1 MCLVPFWSRVP
12 RLLVGGCF
20 VSPSSTHEVTGLLR
34 AWTAGDRQALD
45 RLTSIVYGDLH
56 RLAHRY
62 MTRERTGHTLQTTAL
77 INEVF
82 MRLMHTAGVSW
93 HDRAHFFAFCA
104 QLMRRV
110 LTDHA
115 RAQYTLKRGG
125 GGTKVLNF
133 DESLVVGARPRPDL
147 VALSDALDQL
157 AKLDPRKA
165 RVVELRFYGGL
176 SVEDSAEVLRVSP
189 ETVMRD
195 WRLAKAWL
203 WRELRADQPDA
214 AA

>member
-1 MCLVPFWSRVP
+1 M
-12 RLLVGGCF
+12 
-20 VSPSSTHEVTGLLR
+20 SPSSTHEVTSLLR
-34 AWTAGDRQALD
+34 AWSAGDRQALD
-45 RLTSIVYGDLH
+45 QLTSIVYGDLH

-82 MRLMHTAGVSW
+82 MRLVDTAGVKW
-93 HDRAHFFAFCA
+93 HDRAHFFALCA

-115 RAQYTLKRGG
+115 RAQYTRKRGG
-125 GGTKVLNF
+125 GAKALNF

-157 AKLDPRKA
+157 AMLDPRKA

-176 SVEDSAEVLRVSP
+176 SVEDSAEVLKVSP

-203 WRELRADQPDA
+203 WRELRAD
-214 AA
+214 